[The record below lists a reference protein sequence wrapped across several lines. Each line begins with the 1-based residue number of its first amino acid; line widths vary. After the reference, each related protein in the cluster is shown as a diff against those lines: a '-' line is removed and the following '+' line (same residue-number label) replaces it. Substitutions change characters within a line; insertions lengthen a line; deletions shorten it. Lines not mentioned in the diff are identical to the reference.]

1 MHRASQEGSIAAE
14 LHLPRGREFLCKFHY
29 HRKCIAKYAKRKSFN
44 HELQLLPPSSPCFY
58 EVGPWIIHLAQVET
72 EVTYEVCGFSM
83 VRVIWVLVDFS
94 LLASFLRRS
103 ESISIGTKES
113 KRASKQVVGPKTVV
127 IGVNVAVFSR
137 PRHAEEADHNVTQ
150 EVGA

>member
-1 MHRASQEGSIAAE
+1 
-14 LHLPRGREFLCKFHY
+14 
-29 HRKCIAKYAKRKSFN
+29 
-44 HELQLLPPSSPCFY
+44 
-58 EVGPWIIHLAQVET
+58 
-72 EVTYEVCGFSM
+72 M

-94 LLASFLRRS
+94 LLARFLRRS
-103 ESISIGTKES
+103 ESISIGIKES

-137 PRHAEEADHNVTQ
+137 PRHAEEADHDVTQ